1 MTLDEAVATF
11 KRELPGWWW
20 KVMECWQSCEAE
32 CGPDTRGPES
42 DRSMRDFPFVFTVEL
57 PQPQPAPRHCLRS
70 WERPNVGRP
79 ERSANP
85 STRAVQQVGTDR
97 EQLFRDD

>member
-1 MTLDEAVATF
+1 MTLDEAVTTF

-32 CGPDTRGPES
+32 CGPDTRGPDS

-57 PQPQPAPRHCLRS
+57 PQPATCAEALLAVLEKAKPRK
-70 WERPNVGRP
+70 
-79 ERSANP
+79 A
-85 STRAVQQVGTDR
+85 
-97 EQLFRDD
+97 